1 MSDSRSQHK
10 ESKNIRY
17 VEYVDVFSQPNV
29 VPTACVKNHLILFDS
44 FSGNNPFNEI
54 FYEIP
59 NKMYQNL
66 YIYITKGEM
75 TISINNQDTEL
86 KSGDSIIIMPENIIR
101 IKNMSTGIK
110 YFMFVIY
117 PKLASEIFNDIG
129 LTYSSARLS
138 LHHFTAQ
145 LDNEQM
151 QRVLNI
157 YDEIRHDLITFDYEY
172 KALYIRSML
181 DILLVENI
189 NTHKIEAMP
198 LEGDSNSRQYDVY
211 CKFIALLNK
220 HAVEQRSVQY
230 YANTLGVCGGC
241 KWQHLPYEE
250 QLRHKRTQVC
260 DALERIAKV
269 ELPEVNPILGSKK
282 TLCYRNKLEYT
293 FSNKSWLTFEQMR
306 SGEEFPDRNALG
318 FHIPGAFDKVLD
330 IHKCHLQDDLSNRI
344 RLFIRRSRRA

>member
-1 MSDSRSQHK
+1 MSDSKSQHK

-189 NTHKIEAMP
+189 NTHNIEAMP

-230 YANTLGVCGGC
+230 YANTLGISSKYLSYVCIS
-241 KWQHLPYEE
+241 Y
-250 QLRHKRTQVC
+250 
-260 DALERIAKV
+260 
-269 ELPEVNPILGSKK
+269 
-282 TLCYRNKLEYT
+282 
-293 FSNKSWLTFEQMR
+293 SNK
-306 SGEEFPDRNALG
+306 NASTWIDEAVIQKAKALILV
-318 FHIPGAFDKVLD
+318 H
-330 IHKCHLQDDLSNRI
+330 HYTLSETSEI
-344 RLFIRRSRRA
+344 LHFSSISSFSRFFTRVMGMTPKNFVKSQTASTLNQNLK

>member
-1 MSDSRSQHK
+1 MSDSKSQHK

-110 YFMFVIY
+110 YFMFVMY

-230 YANTLGVCGGC
+230 YANTLGISSKYLSYVCIS
-241 KWQHLPYEE
+241 Y
-250 QLRHKRTQVC
+250 
-260 DALERIAKV
+260 
-269 ELPEVNPILGSKK
+269 
-282 TLCYRNKLEYT
+282 
-293 FSNKSWLTFEQMR
+293 SNK
-306 SGEEFPDRNALG
+306 NASTWIDEAVIQKAKALILV
-318 FHIPGAFDKVLD
+318 H
-330 IHKCHLQDDLSNRI
+330 HYTLSETSEI
-344 RLFIRRSRRA
+344 LHFSSISSFSRFFTRVMGMTPKNFVKSQTASALNQNLK

>member
-230 YANTLGVCGGC
+230 YANTLGISSKYLSYVCIS
-241 KWQHLPYEE
+241 Y
-250 QLRHKRTQVC
+250 
-260 DALERIAKV
+260 
-269 ELPEVNPILGSKK
+269 
-282 TLCYRNKLEYT
+282 
-293 FSNKSWLTFEQMR
+293 SNK
-306 SGEEFPDRNALG
+306 NASTWIDEAVIQKAKALILV
-318 FHIPGAFDKVLD
+318 H
-330 IHKCHLQDDLSNRI
+330 HYTLSETSEI
-344 RLFIRRSRRA
+344 LHFSSISSFSRFFTRVMGMTPKNFVKSQTASALNQNLK

>member
-1 MSDSRSQHK
+1 MSDSKSQHK

-211 CKFIALLNK
+211 CKFLALLNK

-230 YANTLGVCGGC
+230 YANTLGISSKYLSYVCIS
-241 KWQHLPYEE
+241 Y
-250 QLRHKRTQVC
+250 
-260 DALERIAKV
+260 
-269 ELPEVNPILGSKK
+269 
-282 TLCYRNKLEYT
+282 
-293 FSNKSWLTFEQMR
+293 SNK
-306 SGEEFPDRNALG
+306 NASTWIDEAVIQKAKALILV
-318 FHIPGAFDKVLD
+318 H
-330 IHKCHLQDDLSNRI
+330 HYTLSETSEI
-344 RLFIRRSRRA
+344 LHFSSISSFSRFFTRVMGMTPKNFVKSQTASALNQNLK

>member
-230 YANTLGVCGGC
+230 YANTLGISSKYLSYVCIS
-241 KWQHLPYEE
+241 Y
-250 QLRHKRTQVC
+250 
-260 DALERIAKV
+260 
-269 ELPEVNPILGSKK
+269 
-282 TLCYRNKLEYT
+282 
-293 FSNKSWLTFEQMR
+293 SNK
-306 SGEEFPDRNALG
+306 NASTWIDEAVIQKAKALILV
-318 FHIPGAFDKVLD
+318 H
-330 IHKCHLQDDLSNRI
+330 HYTLSETSEI
-344 RLFIRRSRRA
+344 LHFSSISSFSRFFTRVMGMTPKNFVKSQTASTLNQNLK

>member
-1 MSDSRSQHK
+1 MSDSKSQHK

-138 LHHFTAQ
+138 LHHFTAH

-230 YANTLGVCGGC
+230 YANTLGISSKYLSYVCIS
-241 KWQHLPYEE
+241 Y
-250 QLRHKRTQVC
+250 
-260 DALERIAKV
+260 
-269 ELPEVNPILGSKK
+269 
-282 TLCYRNKLEYT
+282 
-293 FSNKSWLTFEQMR
+293 SNKNASTWIDEAVIQKAKALILVHHYTLSETSEILHFSSISSFSRFFTRVMGMTPKNFVKSQTA
-306 SGEEFPDRNALG
+306 NALNQNV
-318 FHIPGAFDKVLD
+318 K
-330 IHKCHLQDDLSNRI
+330 
-344 RLFIRRSRRA
+344 

>member
-1 MSDSRSQHK
+1 MSDSKSQHK

-129 LTYSSARLS
+129 MTYSSARLS

-230 YANTLGVCGGC
+230 YANTLGISSKYLSYVCIS
-241 KWQHLPYEE
+241 Y
-250 QLRHKRTQVC
+250 
-260 DALERIAKV
+260 
-269 ELPEVNPILGSKK
+269 
-282 TLCYRNKLEYT
+282 
-293 FSNKSWLTFEQMR
+293 SNK
-306 SGEEFPDRNALG
+306 NASTWIDEAVIQKAKALILV
-318 FHIPGAFDKVLD
+318 H
-330 IHKCHLQDDLSNRI
+330 HYTLSETSEI
-344 RLFIRRSRRA
+344 LHFSSISSFSRFFTRVMGMTPKNFVKSQTASALNQNLK

>member
-1 MSDSRSQHK
+1 MSDSKSQHK

-59 NKMYQNL
+59 NRMYQNL

-230 YANTLGVCGGC
+230 YANTLGISSKYLSYVCIS
-241 KWQHLPYEE
+241 Y
-250 QLRHKRTQVC
+250 
-260 DALERIAKV
+260 
-269 ELPEVNPILGSKK
+269 
-282 TLCYRNKLEYT
+282 
-293 FSNKSWLTFEQMR
+293 SNK
-306 SGEEFPDRNALG
+306 NASTWIDEAVIQKAKALILV
-318 FHIPGAFDKVLD
+318 H
-330 IHKCHLQDDLSNRI
+330 HYTLSETSEI
-344 RLFIRRSRRA
+344 LHFSSISSFSRFFTRVMGMTPKNFVKSQTASTLNQNLK

>member
-1 MSDSRSQHK
+1 MSDSKSQHK

-157 YDEIRHDLITFDYEY
+157 YDEIRHDLVTFDYEY

-230 YANTLGVCGGC
+230 YANTLGISSKYLSYVCIS
-241 KWQHLPYEE
+241 Y
-250 QLRHKRTQVC
+250 
-260 DALERIAKV
+260 
-269 ELPEVNPILGSKK
+269 
-282 TLCYRNKLEYT
+282 
-293 FSNKSWLTFEQMR
+293 SNK
-306 SGEEFPDRNALG
+306 NASTWIDEAVIQKAKALILV
-318 FHIPGAFDKVLD
+318 H
-330 IHKCHLQDDLSNRI
+330 HYTLSETSEI
-344 RLFIRRSRRA
+344 LHFSSISSFSRFFTRVMGMTPKNFVKSQTASALNPNLK

>member
-1 MSDSRSQHK
+1 MSDSKSQHK

-220 HAVEQRSVQY
+220 HAVEQRSVQD
-230 YANTLGVCGGC
+230 YA
-241 KWQHLPYEE
+241 
-250 QLRHKRTQVC
+250 
-260 DALERIAKV
+260 
-269 ELPEVNPILGSKK
+269 
-282 TLCYRNKLEYT
+282 
-293 FSNKSWLTFEQMR
+293 
-306 SGEEFPDRNALG
+306 NALG
-318 FHIPGAFDKVLD
+318 ISSKY
-330 IHKCHLQDDLSNRI
+330 LSYVCISYSNKNASTWI
-344 RLFIRRSRRA
+344 DEAVIQKAKALILVHHYTLSETSEILHFSSISSFSRFFTRVMGMTPKNFVKSQTASALNQNLK

>member
-1 MSDSRSQHK
+1 MSDSKSQHK

-230 YANTLGVCGGC
+230 YANTLGISSKYLSYVCIS
-241 KWQHLPYEE
+241 Y
-250 QLRHKRTQVC
+250 
-260 DALERIAKV
+260 
-269 ELPEVNPILGSKK
+269 
-282 TLCYRNKLEYT
+282 
-293 FSNKSWLTFEQMR
+293 SNK
-306 SGEEFPDRNALG
+306 NASTWIDEAVIQKAKALILV
-318 FHIPGAFDKVLD
+318 H
-330 IHKCHLQDDLSNRI
+330 HYTLSETSEI
-344 RLFIRRSRRA
+344 LHFSSISSFSRFFTRVMGMTPKNFVKSQTASALNQNLK

>member
-1 MSDSRSQHK
+1 MSDSKSQHK

-17 VEYVDVFSQPNV
+17 LEYVDVFSQPNV

-230 YANTLGVCGGC
+230 YANTLGISSKYLSYVCIS
-241 KWQHLPYEE
+241 Y
-250 QLRHKRTQVC
+250 
-260 DALERIAKV
+260 
-269 ELPEVNPILGSKK
+269 
-282 TLCYRNKLEYT
+282 
-293 FSNKSWLTFEQMR
+293 SNK
-306 SGEEFPDRNALG
+306 NASTWIDEAVIQKAKALILV
-318 FHIPGAFDKVLD
+318 H
-330 IHKCHLQDDLSNRI
+330 HYTLSETSEI
-344 RLFIRRSRRA
+344 LHFSSISSFSRFFTRVMGMTPKNFVKSQTASALNQNLK

>member
-1 MSDSRSQHK
+1 MSDSKSQHK

-230 YANTLGVCGGC
+230 YANTLG
-241 KWQHLPYEE
+241 
-250 QLRHKRTQVC
+250 
-260 DALERIAKV
+260 I
-269 ELPEVNPILGSKK
+269 
-282 TLCYRNKLEYT
+282 
-293 FSNKSWLTFEQMR
+293 
-306 SGEEFPDRNALG
+306 
-318 FHIPGAFDKVLD
+318 
-330 IHKCHLQDDLSNRI
+330 
-344 RLFIRRSRRA
+344 

>member
-1 MSDSRSQHK
+1 MSDSKSQHK

-220 HAVEQRSVQY
+220 HAIEQRSVQY
-230 YANTLGVCGGC
+230 YANTLGISSKYLSYVCIS
-241 KWQHLPYEE
+241 Y
-250 QLRHKRTQVC
+250 
-260 DALERIAKV
+260 
-269 ELPEVNPILGSKK
+269 
-282 TLCYRNKLEYT
+282 
-293 FSNKSWLTFEQMR
+293 SNK
-306 SGEEFPDRNALG
+306 NASTWIDEAVIQKAKALILV
-318 FHIPGAFDKVLD
+318 H
-330 IHKCHLQDDLSNRI
+330 HYTLSETSEI
-344 RLFIRRSRRA
+344 LHFSSISSFSRFFTRVMGMTPKNFVKSQTASALNPNLK

>member
-1 MSDSRSQHK
+1 MSDSKSQHK

-230 YANTLGVCGGC
+230 YANTLGISSKYLSYVCIS
-241 KWQHLPYEE
+241 Y
-250 QLRHKRTQVC
+250 
-260 DALERIAKV
+260 
-269 ELPEVNPILGSKK
+269 
-282 TLCYRNKLEYT
+282 
-293 FSNKSWLTFEQMR
+293 SNK
-306 SGEEFPDRNALG
+306 NASTWIDEAVIQKAKALILV
-318 FHIPGAFDKVLD
+318 H
-330 IHKCHLQDDLSNRI
+330 HYTLSETSEI
-344 RLFIRRSRRA
+344 LHFSSISSFSRFFTRVMGMTPKNFVKSQTASALNPNVK

>member
-1 MSDSRSQHK
+1 MSDSKSQHK

-230 YANTLGVCGGC
+230 YANTLGISSKYLSYVCIS
-241 KWQHLPYEE
+241 Y
-250 QLRHKRTQVC
+250 
-260 DALERIAKV
+260 
-269 ELPEVNPILGSKK
+269 
-282 TLCYRNKLEYT
+282 
-293 FSNKSWLTFEQMR
+293 SNK
-306 SGEEFPDRNALG
+306 NASTWIDEAVIQKAKALILV
-318 FHIPGAFDKVLD
+318 H
-330 IHKCHLQDDLSNRI
+330 HYTLSETSEI
-344 RLFIRRSRRA
+344 LHFSSISSFSRFFTRVMGMTPKNFVKSQTASTLNQNLK

>member
-1 MSDSRSQHK
+1 MAENKSQHK

-230 YANTLGVCGGC
+230 YANTLGISSKYLSYVCIS
-241 KWQHLPYEE
+241 Y
-250 QLRHKRTQVC
+250 
-260 DALERIAKV
+260 
-269 ELPEVNPILGSKK
+269 
-282 TLCYRNKLEYT
+282 
-293 FSNKSWLTFEQMR
+293 SNK
-306 SGEEFPDRNALG
+306 NASTWIDEAVIQKAKALILV
-318 FHIPGAFDKVLD
+318 H
-330 IHKCHLQDDLSNRI
+330 HYTLSETSEI
-344 RLFIRRSRRA
+344 LHFSSISSFSRFFTRVMGMTPKNFVKSQTASALNPNLK

>member
-1 MSDSRSQHK
+1 MSDSKSQHK

-138 LHHFTAQ
+138 LHHFTAK
-145 LDNEQM
+145 LDNDQM

-230 YANTLGVCGGC
+230 YANTLGISSKYLSYVCIS
-241 KWQHLPYEE
+241 Y
-250 QLRHKRTQVC
+250 
-260 DALERIAKV
+260 
-269 ELPEVNPILGSKK
+269 
-282 TLCYRNKLEYT
+282 
-293 FSNKSWLTFEQMR
+293 SNK
-306 SGEEFPDRNALG
+306 NASTWIDEAVIQKAKALILV
-318 FHIPGAFDKVLD
+318 H
-330 IHKCHLQDDLSNRI
+330 HYTLSETSEI
-344 RLFIRRSRRA
+344 LHFSSISSFSRFFTRVMGMTPKNFVKSQTASTLNQNLK

>member
-1 MSDSRSQHK
+1 MSDSKSQHK

-138 LHHFTAQ
+138 LHHFTA
-145 LDNEQM
+145 
-151 QRVLNI
+151 
-157 YDEIRHDLITFDYEY
+157 
-172 KALYIRSML
+172 
-181 DILLVENI
+181 
-189 NTHKIEAMP
+189 
-198 LEGDSNSRQYDVY
+198 
-211 CKFIALLNK
+211 
-220 HAVEQRSVQY
+220 
-230 YANTLGVCGGC
+230 
-241 KWQHLPYEE
+241 
-250 QLRHKRTQVC
+250 
-260 DALERIAKV
+260 
-269 ELPEVNPILGSKK
+269 
-282 TLCYRNKLEYT
+282 
-293 FSNKSWLTFEQMR
+293 
-306 SGEEFPDRNALG
+306 
-318 FHIPGAFDKVLD
+318 
-330 IHKCHLQDDLSNRI
+330 
-344 RLFIRRSRRA
+344 

>member
-1 MSDSRSQHK
+1 MSDSKSQHK

-110 YFMFVIY
+110 SFMFAIY

-230 YANTLGVCGGC
+230 YANTLGISSKYLSYVCIS
-241 KWQHLPYEE
+241 Y
-250 QLRHKRTQVC
+250 
-260 DALERIAKV
+260 
-269 ELPEVNPILGSKK
+269 
-282 TLCYRNKLEYT
+282 
-293 FSNKSWLTFEQMR
+293 SNK
-306 SGEEFPDRNALG
+306 NASTWIDEAVIQKAKALILV
-318 FHIPGAFDKVLD
+318 H
-330 IHKCHLQDDLSNRI
+330 HYTLSETSEI
-344 RLFIRRSRRA
+344 LHFSSISSFSRFFTRVMGMTPKNFVKSQTASALNPNLK

>member
-1 MSDSRSQHK
+1 MSDSKSQHK

-157 YDEIRHDLITFDYEY
+157 YDEIRHDLSTFDYEY

-230 YANTLGVCGGC
+230 YANTLGISSKYLSYVCIS
-241 KWQHLPYEE
+241 Y
-250 QLRHKRTQVC
+250 
-260 DALERIAKV
+260 
-269 ELPEVNPILGSKK
+269 
-282 TLCYRNKLEYT
+282 
-293 FSNKSWLTFEQMR
+293 SNK
-306 SGEEFPDRNALG
+306 NASTWIDEAVIQKAKALILV
-318 FHIPGAFDKVLD
+318 H
-330 IHKCHLQDDLSNRI
+330 HYTLSETSEI
-344 RLFIRRSRRA
+344 LHFSSISSFSRFFTRVMGMTPKNFVKSQTASALNQNLK

>member
-1 MSDSRSQHK
+1 MSDSKSQHK

-230 YANTLGVCGGC
+230 YANTLGISSKYLSYVCIS
-241 KWQHLPYEE
+241 Y
-250 QLRHKRTQVC
+250 
-260 DALERIAKV
+260 
-269 ELPEVNPILGSKK
+269 
-282 TLCYRNKLEYT
+282 
-293 FSNKSWLTFEQMR
+293 SNK
-306 SGEEFPDRNALG
+306 NASTWIDEAVIQKAKALILV
-318 FHIPGAFDKVLD
+318 H
-330 IHKCHLQDDLSNRI
+330 HYTLSETSEI
-344 RLFIRRSRRA
+344 LHFSSISSFSRFFTRVMGMTPKNFVKSQTASSLNQNLK

>member
-1 MSDSRSQHK
+1 MSDSKSQHK

-230 YANTLGVCGGC
+230 YANTLGISSKYLSYVCISYSNKNASTWIDEAVIQKAKALILVHHYTLSETSEILHFSSISSFSRFFTRVMGMTP
-241 KWQHLPYEE
+241 KNFVKSQTASALNQHL
-250 QLRHKRTQVC
+250 K
-260 DALERIAKV
+260 
-269 ELPEVNPILGSKK
+269 
-282 TLCYRNKLEYT
+282 
-293 FSNKSWLTFEQMR
+293 
-306 SGEEFPDRNALG
+306 
-318 FHIPGAFDKVLD
+318 
-330 IHKCHLQDDLSNRI
+330 
-344 RLFIRRSRRA
+344 

>member
-1 MSDSRSQHK
+1 MSDSKSQHK

-230 YANTLGVCGGC
+230 YANTLGISSKYLSYVCIS
-241 KWQHLPYEE
+241 Y
-250 QLRHKRTQVC
+250 
-260 DALERIAKV
+260 
-269 ELPEVNPILGSKK
+269 
-282 TLCYRNKLEYT
+282 
-293 FSNKSWLTFEQMR
+293 SNK
-306 SGEEFPDRNALG
+306 NASTWIDEAVIQKAKALILV
-318 FHIPGAFDKVLD
+318 H
-330 IHKCHLQDDLSNRI
+330 HYTLSETSEI
-344 RLFIRRSRRA
+344 LHFSSISSFSRFFTRVMGMTPKNFVKSQTASALNPNLK

>member
-1 MSDSRSQHK
+1 MSDSKSQHK

-29 VPTACVKNHLILFDS
+29 APTACVKNHLILFDS

-230 YANTLGVCGGC
+230 YANTLGISSKYLSYVCIS
-241 KWQHLPYEE
+241 Y
-250 QLRHKRTQVC
+250 
-260 DALERIAKV
+260 
-269 ELPEVNPILGSKK
+269 
-282 TLCYRNKLEYT
+282 
-293 FSNKSWLTFEQMR
+293 SNK
-306 SGEEFPDRNALG
+306 NASTWIDEAVIQKAKALILV
-318 FHIPGAFDKVLD
+318 H
-330 IHKCHLQDDLSNRI
+330 HYTLSETSEI
-344 RLFIRRSRRA
+344 LHFSSISSFSRFFTRVMGMTPKNFVKSQTASTLNQNLK

>member
-1 MSDSRSQHK
+1 MSDSKSQHK

-230 YANTLGVCGGC
+230 YANTLGISSKYLSYVCIS
-241 KWQHLPYEE
+241 Y
-250 QLRHKRTQVC
+250 
-260 DALERIAKV
+260 
-269 ELPEVNPILGSKK
+269 
-282 TLCYRNKLEYT
+282 
-293 FSNKSWLTFEQMR
+293 SNKNASTWIDEAVIQKAKALILVHHYTLSETSEILHFSSISSFSRFFTRVMGMTPKNFVKSQTA
-306 SGEEFPDRNALG
+306 NALNQNV
-318 FHIPGAFDKVLD
+318 K
-330 IHKCHLQDDLSNRI
+330 
-344 RLFIRRSRRA
+344 

>member
-1 MSDSRSQHK
+1 MSDSKSQHK

-138 LHHFTAQ
+138 LHHFTAK

-230 YANTLGVCGGC
+230 YANTLGISSKYLSYVCIS
-241 KWQHLPYEE
+241 Y
-250 QLRHKRTQVC
+250 
-260 DALERIAKV
+260 
-269 ELPEVNPILGSKK
+269 
-282 TLCYRNKLEYT
+282 
-293 FSNKSWLTFEQMR
+293 SNKNASTWIDEAVIQKAKALILVHHYTLSETSEILHFSSISSFSRFFTRVMGMTPKNFVKSQTA
-306 SGEEFPDRNALG
+306 NALNQNV
-318 FHIPGAFDKVLD
+318 K
-330 IHKCHLQDDLSNRI
+330 
-344 RLFIRRSRRA
+344 

>member
-1 MSDSRSQHK
+1 MNISTN
-10 ESKNIRY
+10 SKQTTKISCTNTNI
-17 VEYVDVFSQPNV
+17 Q
-29 VPTACVKNHLILFDS
+29 
-44 FSGNNPFNEI
+44 
-54 FYEIP
+54 
-59 NKMYQNL
+59 
-66 YIYITKGEM
+66 
-75 TISINNQDTEL
+75 
-86 KSGDSIIIMPENIIR
+86 NIIR

-230 YANTLGVCGGC
+230 YANTLGISSKYLSYVCIS
-241 KWQHLPYEE
+241 Y
-250 QLRHKRTQVC
+250 
-260 DALERIAKV
+260 
-269 ELPEVNPILGSKK
+269 
-282 TLCYRNKLEYT
+282 
-293 FSNKSWLTFEQMR
+293 SNK
-306 SGEEFPDRNALG
+306 NASTWIDEAVIQKAKALILV
-318 FHIPGAFDKVLD
+318 H
-330 IHKCHLQDDLSNRI
+330 HYTLSETSEI
-344 RLFIRRSRRA
+344 LHFSSISSFSRFFTRVMGMTPKNFVKSQTASTLNQNLK

>member
-230 YANTLGVCGGC
+230 YANTLGISSKYLSYVCIS
-241 KWQHLPYEE
+241 Y
-250 QLRHKRTQVC
+250 
-260 DALERIAKV
+260 
-269 ELPEVNPILGSKK
+269 
-282 TLCYRNKLEYT
+282 
-293 FSNKSWLTFEQMR
+293 SNK
-306 SGEEFPDRNALG
+306 NASTWIDEAVIQKAKALILV
-318 FHIPGAFDKVLD
+318 H
-330 IHKCHLQDDLSNRI
+330 HYTLSETSEI
-344 RLFIRRSRRA
+344 LHFSSISSFSRFFTRVMGMTPKNFVKSQTASALNPNLK

>member
-1 MSDSRSQHK
+1 MSDSKSQHK

-59 NKMYQNL
+59 NKIYQNL

-230 YANTLGVCGGC
+230 YANTLGISSKYLSYVCIS
-241 KWQHLPYEE
+241 Y
-250 QLRHKRTQVC
+250 
-260 DALERIAKV
+260 
-269 ELPEVNPILGSKK
+269 
-282 TLCYRNKLEYT
+282 
-293 FSNKSWLTFEQMR
+293 SNK
-306 SGEEFPDRNALG
+306 NASTWIDEAVIQKAKALILV
-318 FHIPGAFDKVLD
+318 H
-330 IHKCHLQDDLSNRI
+330 HYTLSETSEI
-344 RLFIRRSRRA
+344 LHFSSISSFSRFFTRVMGMTPKNFVKSQTASALNQNLK

>member
-1 MSDSRSQHK
+1 MSDSKSQHK

-220 HAVEQRSVQY
+220 HAIEQRSVQY
-230 YANTLGVCGGC
+230 YANTLGISSKYLSYVCIS
-241 KWQHLPYEE
+241 Y
-250 QLRHKRTQVC
+250 
-260 DALERIAKV
+260 
-269 ELPEVNPILGSKK
+269 
-282 TLCYRNKLEYT
+282 
-293 FSNKSWLTFEQMR
+293 SNK
-306 SGEEFPDRNALG
+306 NASTWIDEAVIQKAKALILV
-318 FHIPGAFDKVLD
+318 H
-330 IHKCHLQDDLSNRI
+330 HYTLSETSEI
-344 RLFIRRSRRA
+344 LHFSSISSFSRFFTRVMGMTPKNFVKSQTASTLNQNLK

>member
-1 MSDSRSQHK
+1 MSDSKSQHK
-10 ESKNIRY
+10 ESKNIRN

-230 YANTLGVCGGC
+230 YANTLGISSKYLSYVCIS
-241 KWQHLPYEE
+241 Y
-250 QLRHKRTQVC
+250 
-260 DALERIAKV
+260 
-269 ELPEVNPILGSKK
+269 
-282 TLCYRNKLEYT
+282 
-293 FSNKSWLTFEQMR
+293 SNK
-306 SGEEFPDRNALG
+306 NASTWIDEAVIQKAKALILV
-318 FHIPGAFDKVLD
+318 H
-330 IHKCHLQDDLSNRI
+330 HYTLSETSEI
-344 RLFIRRSRRA
+344 LHFSSISSFSRFFTRVMGMTPKNFVKSQTASALNQNLK

>member
-1 MSDSRSQHK
+1 MSDSKSQHK

-138 LHHFTAQ
+138 LHHVTAQ

-230 YANTLGVCGGC
+230 YANTLGISSKYLSYVCIS
-241 KWQHLPYEE
+241 Y
-250 QLRHKRTQVC
+250 
-260 DALERIAKV
+260 
-269 ELPEVNPILGSKK
+269 
-282 TLCYRNKLEYT
+282 
-293 FSNKSWLTFEQMR
+293 SNK
-306 SGEEFPDRNALG
+306 NASTWIDEAVIQKAKALILV
-318 FHIPGAFDKVLD
+318 H
-330 IHKCHLQDDLSNRI
+330 HYTLSETSEI
-344 RLFIRRSRRA
+344 LHFSSISSFSRFFTRVMGMTPKNFVKSQTASALNPNLK

>member
-1 MSDSRSQHK
+1 MSDSKSQHK

-66 YIYITKGEM
+66 YIYITKGDM
-75 TISINNQDTEL
+75 TTSINNQDTEL

-230 YANTLGVCGGC
+230 YANTLGISSKYLSYVCIS
-241 KWQHLPYEE
+241 Y
-250 QLRHKRTQVC
+250 
-260 DALERIAKV
+260 
-269 ELPEVNPILGSKK
+269 
-282 TLCYRNKLEYT
+282 
-293 FSNKSWLTFEQMR
+293 SNK
-306 SGEEFPDRNALG
+306 NASTWIDEAVIQKAKALILV
-318 FHIPGAFDKVLD
+318 H
-330 IHKCHLQDDLSNRI
+330 HYTLSETSEI
-344 RLFIRRSRRA
+344 LHFSSISSFSRFFTRVMGMTPKNFVKSQTASALNQNLK

>member
-1 MSDSRSQHK
+1 MSDSKSQHK

-230 YANTLGVCGGC
+230 YANTLGISSKYLSYVCIS
-241 KWQHLPYEE
+241 Y
-250 QLRHKRTQVC
+250 
-260 DALERIAKV
+260 
-269 ELPEVNPILGSKK
+269 
-282 TLCYRNKLEYT
+282 
-293 FSNKSWLTFEQMR
+293 SNK
-306 SGEEFPDRNALG
+306 NASTWIDEAVIQKAKALILVHHYTLSETSEILHFSSISSFSRFFTRVMG
-318 FHIPGAFDKVLD
+318 MT
-330 IHKCHLQDDLSNRI
+330 HKNFVKSQTASALHQNLK
-344 RLFIRRSRRA
+344 

>member
-1 MSDSRSQHK
+1 M
-10 ESKNIRY
+10 
-17 VEYVDVFSQPNV
+17 

-230 YANTLGVCGGC
+230 YANTLGISSKYLSYVCIS
-241 KWQHLPYEE
+241 Y
-250 QLRHKRTQVC
+250 
-260 DALERIAKV
+260 
-269 ELPEVNPILGSKK
+269 
-282 TLCYRNKLEYT
+282 
-293 FSNKSWLTFEQMR
+293 SNK
-306 SGEEFPDRNALG
+306 NASTWIDEAVIQKAKALILV
-318 FHIPGAFDKVLD
+318 H
-330 IHKCHLQDDLSNRI
+330 HYTLSETSEI
-344 RLFIRRSRRA
+344 LHFSSISSFSRFFTRVMGMTPKNFVKSQTASTLNQNLK

>member
-1 MSDSRSQHK
+1 MSDSKSQHK

-230 YANTLGVCGGC
+230 YANTLGISSKYLSYVCIS
-241 KWQHLPYEE
+241 Y
-250 QLRHKRTQVC
+250 
-260 DALERIAKV
+260 
-269 ELPEVNPILGSKK
+269 
-282 TLCYRNKLEYT
+282 
-293 FSNKSWLTFEQMR
+293 SNK
-306 SGEEFPDRNALG
+306 NASTWIDEAVIQKAKALILV
-318 FHIPGAFDKVLD
+318 H
-330 IHKCHLQDDLSNRI
+330 HYTLSETSEI
-344 RLFIRRSRRA
+344 LHFSSISSFSRFFTRVMGMTPKNFVKSQTASTLNENLK

>member
-1 MSDSRSQHK
+1 MSDSKSQHK

-230 YANTLGVCGGC
+230 YANTLGISSKYLSYVCISYSNQNASTWIDEAVIQ
-241 KWQHLPYEE
+241 KA
-250 QLRHKRTQVC
+250 K
-260 DALERIAKV
+260 AL
-269 ELPEVNPILGSKK
+269 ILVHHY
-282 TLCYRNKLEYT
+282 TLSETSEILH
-293 FSNKSWLTFEQMR
+293 FSSISSFSRFFTRVMGMTPKNFVKSQTA
-306 SGEEFPDRNALG
+306 SALNQNL
-318 FHIPGAFDKVLD
+318 K
-330 IHKCHLQDDLSNRI
+330 
-344 RLFIRRSRRA
+344 